1 MPARESGGRPSQPV
15 RSSLCGEITPEAAT
29 RGPTRPRRA
38 DSKHCCFVSVVPP
51 HEGAILIDPT
61 VTEEGPKAQAQAQ
74 ATPYHMLRYRGRS
87 KGVCPAGYKLK
98 AHLPLVHQRSLLRP
112 EATPYHMLR
121 YRGRSK
127 GACPA
132 GYKSKACSSPTLV
145 CAGENPETGRSVRG
159 QLGRWKVVRSKGRV
173 PLSNPGVCGREPRD
187 RAISTRSAWPVEGRS
202 VEGARTP
209 LQPWCVRARTPR
221 QGDQYTGQLGRWK
234 VVRSKGR
241 PRLSTTAGWESRQL
255 WTWGVNPRKNSPGG
269 IPEAEFF

>member
-132 GYKSKACSSPTLV
+132 GYKSKAL
-145 CAGENPETGRSVRG
+145 
-159 QLGRWKVVRSKGRV
+159 L
-173 PLSNPGVCGREPRD
+173 LSNLGVCGREPRD

-255 WTWGVNPRKNSPGG
+255 WTGV
-269 IPEAEFF
+269 